1 MSICVLAERYG
12 VKGQTLRKQYKEK
25 ISDYRNLMSLSNMR
39 MTTSFILKTL
49 EKTFLW
55 MKLA

>member
-12 VKGQTLRKQYKEK
+12 VKGGLFVNNTRRKSV
-25 ISDYRNLMSLSNMR
+25 ITGTGTNSNMR